1 MVNAQSVI
9 GSEKR
14 PDAGIN
20 CNYGEDE
27 NSQAYGEIVS
37 CFTHLA
43 EDKISQPFNTQKGFV
58 TSNKYPDGNPGFN
71 LNVFDIR
78 HTQVYSSAQPIRV
91 KFDFRPAVP
100 AATSL
105 IENALLLRN
114 NLVSKSSDGQ
124 KQNFLI

>member
-1 MVNAQSVI
+1 MVNAQNVI
-9 GSEKR
+9 GSEKF

-20 CNYGEDE
+20 CNYANDKT
-27 NSQAYGEIVS
+27 SQAYREIVS

-43 EDKISQPFNTQKGFV
+43 EDKSFQPFNTQKGFV

-71 LNVFDIR
+71 INVFDIR
-78 HTQVYSSAQPIRV
+78 HHQDYSSAQPIKV

-105 IENALLLRN
+105 VENALLSRN
-114 NLVSKSSDGQ
+114 TLVSQSSDGQ
-124 KQNFLI
+124 RQNYLI